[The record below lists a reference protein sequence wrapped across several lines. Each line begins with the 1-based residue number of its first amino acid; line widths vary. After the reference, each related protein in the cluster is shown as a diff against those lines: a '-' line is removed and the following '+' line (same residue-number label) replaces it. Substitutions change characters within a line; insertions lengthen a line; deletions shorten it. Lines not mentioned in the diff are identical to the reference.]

1 MGQFILQGKLKI
13 TATMTLLT
21 GLHIGG
27 TDEFAPIGALDN
39 TIIRDPL
46 SKQPIIPGSS
56 VKGKLRSLLRRNTG
70 KLKLDEEDERIR
82 RMFGYAGD
90 KEAYPARLQFYDL
103 RMTEESVNELKN
115 LDTDTYLGEIKSENA
130 IDSLTG
136 AANPRQMERV
146 PAGARFAFELV
157 YDVADW
163 DEALDDMELLADGL
177 NLLQWDYLGG
187 SGTRG
192 YGRVSFSEFDIKSY
206 TGLMEKADSD
216 IMEMIKESLQKVIR

>member
-1 MGQFILQGKLKI
+1 
-13 TATMTLLT
+13 
-21 GLHIGG
+21 
-27 TDEFAPIGALDN
+27 
-39 TIIRDPL
+39 
-46 SKQPIIPGSS
+46 
-56 VKGKLRSLLRRNTG
+56 
-70 KLKLDEEDERIR
+70 
-82 RMFGYAGD
+82 
-90 KEAYPARLQFYDL
+90 
-103 RMTEESVNELKN
+103 MTEESVNELKN
-115 LDTDTYLGEIKSENA
+115 LDTDTYLGEIKSENT
-130 IDSLTG
+130 IDSVTG

-192 YGRVSFSEFDIKSY
+192 YGRVSFSESEFDIKSY

-216 IMEMIKESLQKVIR
+216 IIEMIKESLQKVIR